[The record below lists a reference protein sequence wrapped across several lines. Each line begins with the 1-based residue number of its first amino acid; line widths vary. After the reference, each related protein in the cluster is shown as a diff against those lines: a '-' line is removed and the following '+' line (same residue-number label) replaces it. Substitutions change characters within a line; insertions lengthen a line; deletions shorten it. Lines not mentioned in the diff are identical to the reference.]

1 MRYWWEE
8 RTRRIEYLDGFQT
21 HHRTG
26 AKTSIVH
33 YGRSTTVVGGMF
45 SRFSL
50 GGKDKKE
57 EKESPSKGR
66 ASMQSVSSDTVDF
79 NAMLD
84 NSFLASTL

>member
-1 MRYWWEE
+1 MVSKHTTAQAQKLVYVV
-8 RTRRIEYLDGFQT
+8 L
-21 HHRTG
+21 
-26 AKTSIVH
+26 VH

>member
-1 MRYWWEE
+1 MCVLSVKRTSRKSCYRY
-8 RTRRIEYLDGFQT
+8 EYYCS
-21 HHRTG
+21 
-26 AKTSIVH
+26 AKNP
-33 YGRSTTVVGGMF
+33 RPVVGAMF

>member
-1 MRYWWEE
+1 MFYGDKNSRKQE
-8 RTRRIEYLDGFQT
+8 RDTWGP
-21 HHRTG
+21 
-26 AKTSIVH
+26 TSPCL
-33 YGRSTTVVGGMF
+33 RGMF